1 MPSVKVRATT
11 PPAFRLCSSL
21 SKRALDFNT
30 SRYERTKLK
39 LTLLWDC
46 VVSFILLS
54 KKCLFS
60 YLDHQP
66 CFKLLAR
73 KPVPHFGDSRSAF
86 SLCSSQLN
94 GERCAVTYSHAIS
107 NLTPPVSSS
116 MAQLFGDSDPL
127 KQHRRICSLSTFYF
141 VYTSGLFSCFV
152 RIDGW
157 PQQGGVVNYASSFKP
172 CTDSYSCECIISES
186 TSQPEHN
193 LHISAQTCVC
203 NRADIARLLLS
214 ICKAGLGGVCPQSP
228 VGSHMFRDL
237 PMLAAS
243 IHCDRIRVTCSS
255 PECPP
260 SSHRPEEGGVGH

>member
-157 PQQGGVVNYASSFKP
+157 PQLGGVVNYASSFKP
-172 CTDSYSCECIISES
+172 CTDSYSCECISHLRVNIPTRAQPAYLSPNLCLQSCRYCPSPSLNMQSRARWRLPTES
-186 TSQPEHN
+186 RWITHVQRPTYAS
-193 LHISAQTCVC
+193 
-203 NRADIARLLLS
+203 S
-214 ICKAGLGGVCPQSP
+214 IYTLWP
-228 VGSHMFRDL
+228 H
-237 PMLAAS
+237 
-243 IHCDRIRVTCSS
+243 
-255 PECPP
+255 
-260 SSHRPEEGGVGH
+260 

>member
-127 KQHRRICSLSTFYF
+127 KQHRRIFHVLLRVHVRPVFLLCADLWMATTGRCRELCQQLQTMHWQLQLRMYQSSQSQHPNPST
-141 VYTSGLFSCFV
+141 T
-152 RIDGW
+152 
-157 PQQGGVVNYASSFKP
+157 
-172 CTDSYSCECIISES
+172 CI
-186 TSQPEHN
+186 SQPK
-193 LHISAQTCVC
+193 LVSAIVQ
-203 NRADIARLLLS
+203 I
-214 ICKAGLGGVCPQSP
+214 SP
-228 VGSHMFRDL
+228 VSFSQYAKPGSV
-237 PMLAAS
+237 AS
-243 IHCDRIRVTCSS
+243 AHRVPLDHTCS
-255 PECPP
+255 ETYLC
-260 SSHRPEEGGVGH
+260 

>member
-1 MPSVKVRATT
+1 MPRVKVRATT

-127 KQHRRICSLSTFYF
+127 KQHRRIFHVLLRVHVRPVFLLCADWWMATTGRCRELCQQLQTMHWQLQLRMYHLRVNIPTRAQPAYLSPNLCLQSCRYRPSPSLNMQSRARWRLPTESRWITH
-141 VYTSGLFSCFV
+141 VQRPT
-152 RIDGW
+152 
-157 PQQGGVVNYASSFKP
+157 YASSIYTLWP
-172 CTDSYSCECIISES
+172 
-186 TSQPEHN
+186 H
-193 LHISAQTCVC
+193 
-203 NRADIARLLLS
+203 
-214 ICKAGLGGVCPQSP
+214 
-228 VGSHMFRDL
+228 
-237 PMLAAS
+237 
-243 IHCDRIRVTCSS
+243 
-255 PECPP
+255 
-260 SSHRPEEGGVGH
+260 

>member
-127 KQHRRICSLSTFYF
+127 KQHRRICSLSTFTRQACF
-141 VYTSGLFSCFV
+141 PALCGLM
-152 RIDGW
+152 DGHNREVSW
-157 PQQGGVVNYASSFKP
+157 TMPAASNHALTATAANVSV
-172 CTDSYSCECIISES
+172 ISES

-203 NRADIARLLLS
+203 SRADIARLLLS

-243 IHCDRIRVTCSS
+243 IHCDCIRVTCSS

-260 SSHRPEEGGVGH
+260 PSHRPEEGGVGH